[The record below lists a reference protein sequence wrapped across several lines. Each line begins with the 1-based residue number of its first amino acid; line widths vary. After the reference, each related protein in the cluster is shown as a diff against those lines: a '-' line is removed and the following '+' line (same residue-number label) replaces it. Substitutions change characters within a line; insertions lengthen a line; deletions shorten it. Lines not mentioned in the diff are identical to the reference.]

1 MVKNFF
7 IVFSLLALAFIYSC
21 APSGILATGG
31 ATTMVVAE
39 GDKSLGTV
47 VDDATIKLN
56 ITAKFLNSDNNLFL
70 NIDTKVV
77 AGRVLLTGI
86 VDDQEIRKLLKVI

>member
-1 MVKNFF
+1 M
-7 IVFSLLALAFIYSC
+7 FIYGC

-56 ITAKFLNSDNNLFL
+56 ITSKFLNY
-70 NIDTKVV
+70 
-77 AGRVLLTGI
+77 
-86 VDDQEIRKLLKVI
+86 